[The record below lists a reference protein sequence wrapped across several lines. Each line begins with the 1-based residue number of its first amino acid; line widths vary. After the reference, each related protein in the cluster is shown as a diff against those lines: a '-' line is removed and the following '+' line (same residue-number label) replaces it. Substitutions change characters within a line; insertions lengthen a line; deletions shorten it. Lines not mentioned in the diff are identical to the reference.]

1 MLHNAHIPVLGFA
14 AFSGTG
20 KTTLLSQ
27 VVPLLRAAGLELAVV
42 KHAHHTF
49 DVDTPGKDSYELRQ
63 AGAPRVLLASR
74 KRWVLMVERP
84 DDREPTLDEV
94 LLELDQHGLDLVLV
108 EGFKHERFAKIELYR
123 PSLGRPPF
131 FPDDDS
137 VVAIASDGP
146 LSTPCPVPVFDLN
159 DPGTIA
165 DFVVR
170 WASTQ
175 PGAGP
180 GLAR

>member
-1 MLHNAHIPVLGFA
+1 
-14 AFSGTG
+14 
-20 KTTLLSQ
+20 
-27 VVPLLRAAGLELAVV
+27 
-42 KHAHHTF
+42 
-49 DVDTPGKDSYELRQ
+49 
-63 AGAPRVLLASR
+63 
-74 KRWVLMVERP
+74 
-84 DDREPTLDEV
+84 
-94 LLELDQHGLDLVLV
+94 
-108 EGFKHERFAKIELYR
+108 
-123 PSLGRPPF
+123 
-131 FPDDDS
+131 
-137 VVAIASDGP
+137 VVAVSLKKP